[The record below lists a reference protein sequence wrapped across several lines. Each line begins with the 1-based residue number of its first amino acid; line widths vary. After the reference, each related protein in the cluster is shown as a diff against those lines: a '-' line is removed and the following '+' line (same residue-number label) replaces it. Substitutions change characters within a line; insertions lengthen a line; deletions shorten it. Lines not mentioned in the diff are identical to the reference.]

1 MKLKR
6 YLVKDIKEA
15 LVKVRQE
22 LGEDAVIL
30 STRKVRRGAFLGL
43 FGGEVFIEVTA
54 AGEENYD
61 EKKRRQPSKH
71 PPVPQTMRT
80 QQVSPQ
86 SRENDARMTMSMYQ
100 LKEILS
106 RNTNLEKP
114 KSTVEKA
121 TKDSL
126 EEIKTMISDL
136 KRTILTKRE
145 SRYPPPYDIIAEY
158 LKMQDMGDKTVENI
172 IEAMMVSCGRDT
184 ELDAGFWQK
193 LKEYIAKLVLV
204 QLPQPSG
211 RMIFVGPTG
220 VGKTT
225 TLAKLAA
232 KYYLEDNHRV
242 MIASVDTFR
251 IGAAE
256 QLKTYAELMGL
267 PFAVAYTPK
276 ELRLILEGAEEYD
289 VVLIDTAGRNPWSEL
304 NMRELRAFV
313 ESADMDSIMLVVSA
327 TTRLNDL
334 KDTIE
339 RFKALAPTHLIFTKL
354 DETRTH
360 GSIPEI
366 IAESG
371 LPLAFVTDGQR
382 VPDDIRVPDPEDIAS
397 RIVERVRN
405 FEEGSSDFTA

>member
-1 MKLKR
+1 MKLKK

-15 LVKVRQE
+15 LIKVRQE

-54 AGEENYD
+54 AGEENY
-61 EKKRRQPSKH
+61 ERKRRTPPKHVPTPPSMTPH
-71 PPVPQTMRT
+71 QTSM
-80 QQVSPQ
+80 SPK
-86 SRENDARMTMSMYQ
+86 ENNASMAMNMYQ

-106 RNTNLEKP
+106 KNTSMEKSKP
-114 KSTVEKA
+114 AVQDT

-136 KRTILTKRE
+136 KRTILTRKE
-145 SRYPPPYDIIAEY
+145 SRFPPPYDILAEY
-158 LKMQDMGDKTVENI
+158 LKMQDMSDKTVENI
-172 IEAMMVSCGRDT
+172 VEAMMVSCGKDT
-184 ELDAGFWQK
+184 DLDAGFWKK

-204 QLPQPSG
+204 QIPQPSG
-211 RMIFVGPTG
+211 RIIFVGPTG

-232 KYYLEDNHRV
+232 KYYLEDNHKV

-276 ELRLILEGAEEYD
+276 ELRLILEGTEEYD

-304 NMRELRAFV
+304 NMRELKAFV
-313 ESADMDSIMLVVSA
+313 ESANMDSIMLVVSA

-339 RFKALAPTHLIFTKL
+339 RFKSLTPTHLIFTKL

-371 LPLAFVTDGQR
+371 LPLAFITDGQR

-397 RIVERVRN
+397 KIVERVRSL
-405 FEEGSSDFTA
+405 EEGSSNFIT

>member
-1 MKLKR
+1 LKLKR

-15 LVKVRQE
+15 LIKVRQE

-61 EKKRRQPSKH
+61 KKRRTPSKH
-71 PPVPQTMRT
+71 APSPPSMTPHQTSVPPKGNNASMAM
-80 QQVSPQ
+80 
-86 SRENDARMTMSMYQ
+86 NMYQ

-106 RNTNLEKP
+106 KNTSMEKSKP
-114 KSTVEKA
+114 AVHDT

-136 KRTILTKRE
+136 KRTILTRKE
-145 SRYPPPYDIIAEY
+145 SRFPHPYDILAEY
-158 LKMQDMGDKTVENI
+158 LKMQDMSDKTVENI
-172 IEAMMVSCGRDT
+172 VEAMMVSCGKDT
-184 ELDAGFWQK
+184 DLDAGFWKK

-204 QLPQPSG
+204 QIPQPSG
-211 RMIFVGPTG
+211 RIIFVGPTG

-232 KYYLEDNHRV
+232 KYYLEDNHKV

-251 IGAAE
+251 IGATE

-276 ELRLILEGAEEYD
+276 ELRLILEGTEEYD
-289 VVLIDTAGRNPWSEL
+289 VILIDTAGRNPWSEL
-304 NMRELRAFV
+304 NMRELKAFI
-313 ESADMDSIMLVVSA
+313 ESANMDSIMLVVSA

-339 RFKALAPTHLIFTKL
+339 RFKSLAPTHLIFTKL

-371 LPLAFVTDGQR
+371 LPLAFITDGQR

-397 RIVERVRN
+397 KIVERVRN
-405 FEEGSSDFTA
+405 LEEGSSNFTA

>member
-15 LVKVRQE
+15 LIKVRQE

-54 AGEENYD
+54 AGEENY
-61 EKKRRQPSKH
+61 ERKRRTPPKH
-71 PPVPQTMRT
+71 VSTPLSMTPHQTSVPPK
-80 QQVSPQ
+80 
-86 SRENDARMTMSMYQ
+86 ENNASMAMNMYQ

-106 RNTNLEKP
+106 KNTSMEKSKP
-114 KSTVEKA
+114 AVQDT

-136 KRTILTKRE
+136 KRTILTRRE
-145 SRYPPPYDIIAEY
+145 SRFPPPYDILAEY
-158 LKMQDMGDKTVENI
+158 LKMQDMSDKTVENI
-172 IEAMMVSCGRDT
+172 VEAMMVSCGKDT
-184 ELDAGFWQK
+184 DLDAGFWKK

-204 QLPQPSG
+204 QIPQPSG
-211 RMIFVGPTG
+211 RIIFVGPTG

-232 KYYLEDNHRV
+232 KYYLEDNHKV

-276 ELRLILEGAEEYD
+276 ELRLILESTEEYD

-304 NMRELRAFV
+304 NMRELKAFV
-313 ESADMDSIMLVVSA
+313 ESANMDSIMLVVSA

-334 KDTIE
+334 RDTIE
-339 RFKALAPTHLIFTKL
+339 RFKSLAPTHLIFTKL

-371 LPLAFVTDGQR
+371 LPLAFITDGQR

-397 RIVERVRN
+397 KIVERVRSL
-405 FEEGSSDFTA
+405 EEGSSNLIA